1 MTQWQ
6 TKLTRR
12 AKAGFRISWN
22 DAIALCGPLCG
33 PLRVSLAKPSDSDR
47 SQLLDQFA
55 AWINEGGA
63 GREPNR

>member
-6 TKLTRR
+6 TKITRQ
-12 AKAGFRISWN
+12 AKVDFRISWN
-22 DAIALCGPLCG
+22 DAIALCGPLSG
-33 PLRVSLAKPSDSDR
+33 SLAVAPDLER
-47 SQLLDQFA
+47 VQLLDQFA